1 MKRDIRCEG
10 FFKWLICLFLLSG
23 NETFAQEEVTSLSQ
37 RHFAISLPSPDSSNK
52 GRMNQGTIL
61 LDERQVIILKADDLV
76 FHDSLKVFSAQWER
90 YLSYIISKKIPSS
103 VGVIMNSLDKGNA
116 QYAKRVK
123 ELQEKFGIE
132 LWNHGYTHDMK
143 SKNERGETT
152 YEFWKTPEQFQLA
165 QFLKS
170 QKAASEK
177 LGLTIRTFGSPGNGM
192 DSSTTKAIEKI
203 PELEVWLYGDPKSN
217 KFVLKRI
224 AKNDL
229 EHPVHNPDFT
239 NFQANYDAS
248 QPYLLLQY
256 HPMSWDEK
264 RFEEFKKI
272 IGFLLDKHVRF
283 MTPYAYY
290 QEVKEKGKKAD
301 G

>member
-1 MKRDIRCEG
+1 MKRNIRYTG
-10 FFKWLICLFLLSG
+10 LKWLIYFLLLSG
-23 NETFAQEEVTSLSQ
+23 NESFAQQKVASLNESNVLPRLSSQ
-37 RHFAISLPSPDSSNK
+37 HLSHESQVNWGKIV
-52 GRMNQGTIL
+52 
-61 LDERQVIILKADDLV
+61 LDDRQVIILKADDLV
-76 FHDSLKVFSAQWER
+76 YHDSVNVFSPQWER
-90 YLSYIISKKIPSS
+90 YLGYITSMNIPSS
-103 VGVIMNSLDKGNA
+103 VGIIMNSLDKGNDK
-116 QYAKRVK
+116 YARKVR

-143 SKNERGETT
+143 SKNEKGETT
-152 YEFWKTPEQFQLA
+152 YEFWKTPEKFQLG

-170 QKAASEK
+170 QKAAKDK

-192 DSSTTKAIEKI
+192 DSNTTKAIEKI

-217 KFVLKRI
+217 KFVLKRV

-229 EHPVHNPDFT
+229 EYPVHNPDFAHFET
-239 NFQANYDAS
+239 NYDAS

-272 IGFLLDKHVRF
+272 IGLLSEKHVRF

-290 QEVKEKGKKAD
+290 QEMKAKATPRSD
-301 G
+301 R